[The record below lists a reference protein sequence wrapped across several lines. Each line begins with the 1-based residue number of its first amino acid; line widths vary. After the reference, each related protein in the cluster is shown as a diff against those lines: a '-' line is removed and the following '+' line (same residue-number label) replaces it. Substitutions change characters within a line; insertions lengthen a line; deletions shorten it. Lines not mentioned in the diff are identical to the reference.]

1 MGAMRDVGSI
11 FQSTLPA
18 REATKGLID
27 LAYRSGISI
36 HASRE
41 GSDCPVSVA
50 GDGAGVISIHA
61 SREGSDLADDAAAL
75 LLDISIHASREGSDL
90 LAAFDGAFHHD
101 FNPRFPRGKRLLNS
115 LYSFSCWLFQSTL
128 PAREATHRSHPP
140 RWGRNHFNPR
150 FPRGKRPQA
159 DVQHDVRLHFNPR
172 FPRGKRLCNP
182 VFPLLQERFQS
193 TLPAR
198 EATSRTCWKA
208 PTRQISI
215 HASREGSDRS
225 NPILC
230 GHGGNFNPRFPRG
243 KRPCAPPIA
252 RRCPTISIHASREGS
267 DASGQFWLTTD
278 IISIHASR
286 EGSDHLPTSRSC
298 GQT

>member
-1 MGAMRDVGSI
+1 MRDVGSI

-198 EATSRTCWKA
+198 EATTSPPARDTVLEFQSTLPA
-208 PTRQISI
+208 REATRAAGKDWHTLIFQSTLP
-215 HASREGSDRS
+215 AREATPCR
-225 NPILC
+225 C
-230 GHGGNFNPRFPRG
+230 AGGFTPG
-243 KRPCAPPIA
+243 
-252 RRCPTISIHASREGS
+252 
-267 DASGQFWLTTD
+267 
-278 IISIHASR
+278 
-286 EGSDHLPTSRSC
+286 
-298 GQT
+298 